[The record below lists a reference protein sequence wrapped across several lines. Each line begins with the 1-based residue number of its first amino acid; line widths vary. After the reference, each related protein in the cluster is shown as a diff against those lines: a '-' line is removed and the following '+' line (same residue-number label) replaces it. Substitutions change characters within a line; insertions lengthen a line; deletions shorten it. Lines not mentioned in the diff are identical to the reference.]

1 MYFYH
6 GLLGGGKVLQGPGFL
21 GLDSIFEGPI
31 VRVGNALAMTS
42 GDLQLTV
49 QNMTF
54 PDPIGGFGLTTLED
68 FDVETEYA
76 GATLCFHV
84 QDTFSDGANDNAF
97 LLTQTAGT
105 FNLAQDASVSSDPLT
120 VLADNNNTV
129 TISGVHVVVGT
140 LGTPV
145 GTCLLPSGG
154 IFLP

>member
-1 MYFYH
+1 
-6 GLLGGGKVLQGPGFL
+6 
-21 GLDSIFEGPI
+21 
-31 VRVGNALAMTS
+31 MTS

-54 PDPIGGFGLTTLED
+54 PDPIDGPEHDFSGSNFGLTTLED